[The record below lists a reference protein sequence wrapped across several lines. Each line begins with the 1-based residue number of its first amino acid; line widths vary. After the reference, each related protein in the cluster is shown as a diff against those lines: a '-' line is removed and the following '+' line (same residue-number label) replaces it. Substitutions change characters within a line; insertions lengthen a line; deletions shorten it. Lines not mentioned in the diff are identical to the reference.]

1 MAISATSSSSG
12 YKVNAIAGMNSGLD
26 TEAIVEAMTAN
37 IQAKIDANKQDT
49 QVLQWKQDA
58 YRDIITDFEEFYD
71 EYFRYSSSDKSV
83 TNSAFFDETY
93 CNAST
98 SGVTVTG
105 NTDAMDMVVV
115 EGGSVQLATKS
126 SITTSH
132 QLEAGDIT
140 SSIDFTKLESIAGK
154 SISVTYNGV
163 TKEIFFDE
171 TEIGDFYTQ
180 GSTTAEGGRD
190 LFNRYDDV
198 TAKYDTADGVNA
210 FKDYL
215 NDKLADAFG
224 EGAVTARF
232 DITTAQ
238 GSVTSQGGILQQGE
252 TKTYTYLTGASLT
265 FDVADDAQ
273 LQISSNDSGVF
284 GADGI
289 FSGIKSGASNKVD
302 TSTMTVSD
310 FNGLTPD
317 ENGNYTLSING
328 KDFSFAADTT
338 LREVMS
344 EVNKSDAGVRMNFSS
359 VTGTFSMMSTDTG
372 SDSAIQLSGDLATAI
387 FGSEDEISHNIGK
400 DFQANMSFDGGITF
414 TTVTRSDNNFTIDGA
429 NYNFTGVGDGS
440 NITFQGGTDVDAL
453 VDKVK
458 GFVEAYNEIMKTL
471 NTAINTNKYGES
483 LGSGEK
489 YLPLTEAQKEE
500 MSEDEIKKWEEKAKT
515 GLLSRDS
522 TLQSIA
528 NRLRSAMTSIVDGQG
543 LYQYGIDS
551 KSWSDKGILT
561 IDEEKLRAQIEKA
574 PDKVANLFTG
584 ENGIAT
590 KVKDVVTY
598 AVKGTGNSK
607 GALVD
612 IAGTDSKA
620 ADTTSQIAKRIA
632 SLKEALSKL
641 ETKLDTK
648 KEYWWNKFTYLESY
662 ISQMNSQSSFLSSFG
677 G

>member
-1 MAISATSSSSG
+1 MAISATSSGGG

-58 YRDIITDFEEFYD
+58 YRDIITDLEEFYD
-71 EYFRYSSSDKSV
+71 KYFKYSSSDKSI
-83 TNSAFFDETY
+83 TNEYFFDETY
-93 CNAST
+93 CNASS

-105 NTDAMDMVVV
+105 NTDAMEMVVV

-132 QLEAGDIT
+132 QIQVGAMEGEL
-140 SSIDFTKLESIAGK
+140 DFKNLDQLWGKDLTFKLDGK
-154 SISVTYNGV
+154 SVTINFTEEEAAQFKTTGWGNNV
-163 TKEIFFDE
+163 T
-171 TEIGDFYTQ
+171 Q
-180 GSTTAEGGRD
+180 
-190 LFNRYDDV
+190 
-198 TAKYDTADGVNA
+198 DGINNFVSS
-210 FKDYL
+210 L
-215 NDKLADAFG
+215 NKKLADAFG
-224 EGAVTARF
+224 DGVSVSAEITNSGNWGWSSVTAASIKF
-232 DITTAQ
+232 NVDADSTFEIVGGDQ
-238 GSVTSQGGILQQGE
+238 GTFGDGSIL
-252 TKTYTYLTGASLT
+252 
-265 FDVADDAQ
+265 
-273 LQISSNDSGVF
+273 GVSA
-284 GADGI
+284 GV
-289 FSGIKSGASNKVD
+289 SNKVN
-302 TSTMTVSD
+302 TATMTLSQIG
-310 FNGLTPD
+310 GLEAD
-317 ENGNYTLSING
+317 ENGNYTMNING
-328 KDFSFAADTT
+328 EEFSFNGDTT

-344 EVNKSDAGVRMNFSS
+344 KVNSSDAGVRMNYSS
-359 VTGTFSMMSTDTG
+359 VTNTFSLLAEDTG

-387 FGSEDEISHNIGK
+387 FGGEDEISHNVGK
-400 DFQANMSFDGGITF
+400 DFQANMSFDGGVTF
-414 TTVTRSDNNFTIDGA
+414 TAVTRSDNNFTIDGA
-429 NYNFTGVGDGS
+429 TYNFTGVGDGS

-458 GFVEAYNEIMKTL
+458 GFVESYNEIMKTL

-522 TLQSIA
+522 TLQSVA
-528 NRLRSAMTSIVDGQG
+528 NRLRSAMTSIVGEQG

-551 KSWSDKGILT
+551 ESWSDKGVLA
-561 IDEEKLRAQIEKA
+561 IDEEKLRAKIAED
-574 PDKVANLFTG
+574 PDKVADLFAG
-584 ENGIAT
+584 EDGIAS

-620 ADTTSQIAKRIA
+620 ADTTSKIAKQIA

>member
-26 TEAIVEAMTAN
+26 TEAIVDAMTAN

-83 TNSAFFDETY
+83 TNAGFFDESY

-98 SGVTVTG
+98 SGVTVSG

-132 QLEAGDIT
+132 QIQLGDLT
-140 SSIDFTKLESIAGK
+140 SEIDFTNLRSLAGK
-154 SISVTYNGV
+154 SITVNYNGQSK
-163 TKEIFFDE
+163 TINFDE
-171 TEIGDFYTQ
+171 TKVEEFYVEKQ
-180 GSTTAEGGRD
+180 ATAEGGW
-190 LFNRYDDV
+190 LGSSKTETYLS
-198 TAKYDTADGVNA
+198 KDGVEN
-210 FKDYL
+210 FVNYL
-215 NDKLADAFG
+215 NSELASLGDGIKIKL
-224 EGAVTARF
+224 TAETERKT
-232 DITTAQ
+232 ISGTGLNA
-238 GSVTSQGGILQQGE
+238 GSTNYEQLV
-252 TKTYTYLTGASLT
+252 GASLAFEIPSDASFT
-265 FDVADDAQ
+265 VTADSA
-273 LQISSNDSGVF
+273 GVF
-284 GADGI
+284 GAGGVL
-289 FSGIKSGASNKVD
+289 SGMESGASNKVNVA
-302 TSTMTVSD
+302 TMKLSD
-310 FNGLTPD
+310 IGGLTAD
-317 ENGNYTLSING
+317 ENGNYTMSVNG
-328 KDFSFAADTT
+328 KEFSFSGDTT

-344 EVNKSDAGVRMNFSS
+344 EINKSDAGVRMNFSS

-387 FGSEDEISHNIGK
+387 FGGEGEISHNVGK

-414 TTVTRSDNNFTIDGA
+414 TTVTRGDNNFTIDGA
-429 NYNFTGVGDGS
+429 TYNFTGVGDGTD
-440 NITFQGGTDVDAL
+440 ITFQNGTDVDAL

-458 GFVEAYNEIMKTL
+458 GFVESYNEIMKTL
-471 NTAINTNKYGES
+471 NTAINTNRYGES

-489 YLPLTEAQKEE
+489 YLPLTDAQKEE

-528 NRLRSAMTSIVDGQG
+528 NKLRSAMTSIVDGQG

-551 KSWSDKGILT
+551 KSWSDKGVLT
-561 IDEEKLRAQIEKA
+561 IDEDKLRAQIEKA
-574 PDKVANLFTG
+574 PEKVADLFAG

-590 KVKDVVTY
+590 KIKDVVTY
-598 AVKGTGNSK
+598 AVKGTGNSR

-662 ISQMNSQSSFLSSFG
+662 ISQMNSQSSFLSSFSG
-677 G
+677 

>member
-37 IQAKIDANKQDT
+37 IQSKIDANKQDT
-49 QVLQWKQDA
+49 QVLKWKQEA
-58 YRDIITDFEEFYD
+58 YRDIITDLEEFYD
-71 EYFRYSSSDKSV
+71 KYFKYSSSDKSV
-83 TNSAFFDETY
+83 TNAAFFDESY
-93 CNAST
+93 CKASA
-98 SGVTVTG
+98 SGVSVTG
-105 NTDAMDMVVV
+105 NTDAMEMVVV

-126 SITTSH
+126 SITSSH
-132 QLEAGDIT
+132 QIQIGDL
-140 SSIDFTKLESIAGK
+140 SGSID
-154 SISVTYNGV
+154 ISRFSELAD
-163 TKEIFFDE
+163 KEITFSYNNKPVTISF
-171 TEIGDFYTQ
+171 
-180 GSTTAEGGRD
+180 TAEEVANFTVQETISSDGIMAQEATYISEQG
-190 LFNRYDDV
+190 LNNFVEAFNEKV
-198 TAKYDTADGVNA
+198 ASTLGPGVLEISANPVLQ
-210 FKDYL
+210 D
-215 NDKLADAFG
+215 
-224 EGAVTARF
+224 
-232 DITTAQ
+232 
-238 GSVTSQGGILQQGE
+238 GSVSNRLGTSTEYYKELVGATFTFNVSSDSEFLIEDATAGVFGDGGIL
-252 TKTYTYLTGASLT
+252 
-265 FDVADDAQ
+265 
-273 LQISSNDSGVF
+273 SGVE
-284 GADGI
+284 I
-289 FSGIKSGASNKVD
+289 GASNKVN
-302 TSTMTVSD
+302 TSTMKLSEIG
-310 FNGLTPD
+310 GLTAD
-317 ENGNYTLSING
+317 ENGNYTMTING
-328 KDFSFAADTT
+328 EEFSFGADTT
-338 LREVMS
+338 LREVIS
-344 EVNKSDAGVRMNFSS
+344 KVNSSDAGVKMNYSS
-359 VTGTFSMMSTDTG
+359 VTNTFSLLADDTG

-387 FGSEDEISHNIGK
+387 FGGEGEISHNVGK

-414 TTVTRSDNNFTIDGA
+414 TTVTRADNSFTIDGA

-440 NITFQGGTDVDAL
+440 NITFQSGTDTDAL

-458 GFVEAYNEIMKTL
+458 GFVESYNEIMKTL

-528 NRLRSAMTSIVDGQG
+528 TKLRSAMNSIVDGQG

-551 KSWSDKGILT
+551 ESWSDKGVLT
-561 IDEEKLRAQIEKA
+561 IDEDKLRTQIEKD
-574 PDKVANLFTG
+574 PDKVADLFAG
-584 ENGIAT
+584 EDGIAS

-598 AVKGTGNSK
+598 AVKGK
-607 GALVD
+607 GTSNGVLID

-620 ADTTSQIAKRIA
+620 ADTTSKIAKQIS

>member
-58 YRDIITDFEEFYD
+58 YRDIITDLEEFYD
-71 EYFRYSSSDKSV
+71 KYFKYSSSDKSV

-105 NTDAMDMVVV
+105 NTDAMEMVVV

-132 QLEAGDIT
+132 QLEAGELT
-140 SSIDFTKLESIAGK
+140 SSIDFANLTKESLAGK

-163 TKEIFFDE
+163 TKEITFDE
-171 TEIGDFYTQ
+171 TEIENFYTTET
-180 GSTTAEGGRD
+180 TTA
-190 LFNRYDDV
+190 
-198 TAKYDTADGVNA
+198 TAGWTSKTSDPYPTKDGVIA
-210 FKDYL
+210 FGEYL
-215 NDKLADAFG
+215 NSKFAEAFG
-224 EGAVTARF
+224 EGAVTVGV
-232 DITTAQ
+232 TYTEGT
-238 GSVTSQGGILQQGE
+238 GSVTAEGIFSSKTE
-252 TKTYTYLTGASLT
+252 TYQYLTGASLSFT
-265 FDVADDAQ
+265 VADDAE
-273 LQISSNDSGVF
+273 IKVSSDD
-284 GADGI
+284 DGI
-289 FSGIKSGASNKVD
+289 FGTGGIFEGLRTGASNKID
-302 TSTMTVSD
+302 TATMTLAD
-310 FNGLTPD
+310 FNGLEAD
-317 ENGNYTLSING
+317 ENGNYTMTING
-328 KDFSFAADTT
+328 QEFSFDGDTT
-338 LREVMS
+338 LKELMS
-344 EVNKSDAGVRMNFSS
+344 EVNKSDAGVRMNYSS
-359 VTGTFSMMSTDTG
+359 VTGTFSLLSSDTG

-387 FGSEDEISHNIGK
+387 FGSEDEISHNVGK

-414 TTVTRSDNNFTIDGA
+414 TTVTRADNNFTIDGA

-440 NITFQGGTDVDAL
+440 NITFQSGTDTDAL

-458 GFVEAYNEIMKTL
+458 GFVESYNEIMKTL

-551 KSWSDKGILT
+551 ESWSDKGVLA
-561 IDEEKLRAQIEKA
+561 IDEEKLRAKIAED
-574 PDKVANLFTG
+574 PDKVADLFAG
-584 ENGIAT
+584 KDGIAS

-598 AVKGTGNSK
+598 AVKGTGSSK

-620 ADTTSQIAKRIA
+620 ADTTSKIAKQIA

>member
-58 YRDIITDFEEFYD
+58 YRDIITDLEEFYD
-71 EYFRYSSSDKSV
+71 KYFKYSSSDKSV

-105 NTDAMDMVVV
+105 NTDAMEMVVV

-132 QLEAGDIT
+132 EIQLGDLT
-140 SSIDFTKLESIAGK
+140 SEIDFANLKDLAGK
-154 SISVTYNGV
+154 SITVNYNGQSK
-163 TKEIFFDE
+163 TIHFDE
-171 TEIGDFYTQ
+171 TQVEGFYT
-180 GSTTAEGGRD
+180 TAI
-190 LFNRYDDV
+190 
-198 TAKYDTADGVNA
+198 AKADGGFMGSGAEVEYVTEDGVKNFVN
-210 FKDYL
+210 YL
-215 NDKLADAFG
+215 NSQFADLG
-224 EGAVTARF
+224 EG
-232 DITTAQ
+232 IN
-238 GSVTSQGGILQQGE
+238 I
-252 TKTYTYLTGASLT
+252 TYTTTLSDDKTISGTGWGASSATYKELIGASLA
-265 FDVADDAQ
+265 FNVSADSSFS
-273 LQISSNDSGVF
+273 ISSDEAGVF
-284 GADGI
+284 GENGLLAGI
-289 FSGIKSGASNKVD
+289 ESGASNKVNVA
-302 TSTMTVSD
+302 TMKLSD
-310 FNGLTPD
+310 IGDLTAD
-317 ENGNYTLSING
+317 ENGNYTMNING
-328 KDFSFAADTT
+328 QEFSFSGDTT

-344 EVNKSDAGVRMNFSS
+344 TVNDSDAGVRMNYSS
-359 VTGTFSMMSTDTG
+359 VTNTFSLLADETG

-387 FGSEDEISHNIGK
+387 FGSEDEISHNVGK

-414 TTVTRSDNNFTIDGA
+414 TTVTRADNNFTIDGA

-440 NITFQGGTDVDAL
+440 NITFQSGTDTDAL

-458 GFVEAYNEIMKTL
+458 GFVESYNEIMKTL

-551 KSWSDKGILT
+551 ESWSDKGVLA
-561 IDEEKLRAQIEKA
+561 IDEEKLRAKIAED
-574 PDKVANLFTG
+574 PDKVADLFAG
-584 ENGIAT
+584 KDGIAS

-598 AVKGTGNSK
+598 AVKGTGSSK

-620 ADTTSQIAKRIA
+620 ADTTSKIAKQIA

>member
-58 YRDIITDFEEFYD
+58 YRDIITDLEEFYD
-71 EYFRYSSSDKSV
+71 KYFKYSSSDKSV

-105 NTDAMDMVVV
+105 NTDAMEMVVV

-132 QLEAGDIT
+132 QIQLGELSGAIESGDL
-140 SSIDFTKLESIAGK
+140 SSLAGK
-154 SISVTYNGV
+154 SITITYNGRTETIV
-163 TKEIFFDE
+163 LDESEREAFSGAATATTTGGFFGQSTTVDYMSRSGVDAFVE
-171 TEIGDFYTQ
+171 NFNQKLTEAFGTDAPKIVANIEEQTITADKGWQ
-180 GSTTAEGGRD
+180 GSATYSEYVSAS
-190 LFNRYDDV
+190 FYFDV
-198 TAKYDTADGVNA
+198 SSDSEFTIVSADEE
-210 FKDYL
+210 F
-215 NDKLADAFG
+215 FG
-224 EGAVTARF
+224 ENG
-232 DITTAQ
+232 
-238 GSVTSQGGILQQGE
+238 L
-252 TKTYTYLTGASLT
+252 L
-265 FDVADDAQ
+265 
-273 LQISSNDSGVF
+273 
-284 GADGI
+284 
-289 FSGIKSGASNKVD
+289 SGIQEGASNKVNVA
-302 TSTMTVSD
+302 TMKLSD
-310 FNGLTPD
+310 IGGLEAD
-317 ENGNYTLSING
+317 ENGNYTMTING
-328 KDFSFAADTT
+328 QEFSFSGDTT
-338 LREVMS
+338 LKQVMS
-344 EVNKSDAGVRMNFSS
+344 TVNDSDAGVRMNYSS
-359 VTGTFSMMSTDTG
+359 VTGTFSLLSSDTG

-387 FGSEDEISHNIGK
+387 FGSEDEISHNVGK

-414 TTVTRSDNNFTIDGA
+414 TTVTRADNNFTIDGA

-440 NITFQGGTDVDAL
+440 NITFQSGTDTDAL

-458 GFVEAYNEIMKTL
+458 GFVESYNEIMKTL

-551 KSWSDKGILT
+551 ESWSDKGVLA
-561 IDEEKLRAQIEKA
+561 IDEEKLRAKIAED
-574 PDKVANLFTG
+574 PDKVADLFAG
-584 ENGIAT
+584 KDGIAS

-598 AVKGTGNSK
+598 AVKGTGSSK

-620 ADTTSQIAKRIA
+620 ADTTSKIAKQIA

>member
-1 MAISATSSSSG
+1 MAISATSSGGG

-58 YRDIITDFEEFYD
+58 YRDIITDLEEFYD
-71 EYFRYSSSDKSV
+71 KYFKYSSSDKSI
-83 TNSAFFDETY
+83 TNKYFFDETY
-93 CNAST
+93 CNASS

-105 NTDAMDMVVV
+105 NTDAMEMVVV

-132 QLEAGDIT
+132 QLEAGDLA
-140 SSIDFTKLESIAGK
+140 SSVDFTKLTTESLAGK

-163 TKEIFFDE
+163 TKEITFEE
-171 TEIGDFYTQ
+171 TEIENFYTTET
-180 GSTTAEGGRD
+180 TTA
-190 LFNRYDDV
+190 
-198 TAKYDTADGVNA
+198 TAGWTSQTSDPYPTKDGVIA
-210 FKDYL
+210 FGEYL
-215 NDKLADAFG
+215 NGKLAEAFG
-224 EGAVTARF
+224 EGAVTVGVKYTE
-232 DITTAQ
+232 DT
-238 GSVTSQGGILQQGE
+238 GSVTAENIFNSKTE
-252 TKTYTYLTGASLT
+252 TYQYLTGASLSFT
-265 FDVADDAQ
+265 VDNDAE
-273 LQISSNDSGVF
+273 LKISSDN
-284 GADGI
+284 DGI
-289 FSGIKSGASNKVD
+289 FGTGGIFEGLRSGASNKID
-302 TSTMTVSD
+302 TSTMTLSD
-310 FNGLTPD
+310 FNGLEAD
-317 ENGNYTLSING
+317 ENGNYTMNING
-328 KDFSFAADTT
+328 QEFSFNGDTT

-344 EVNKSDAGVRMNFSS
+344 KVNSSDAGVRMNYSS
-359 VTGTFSMMSTDTG
+359 VTNTFSLLAEDTG

-387 FGSEDEISHNIGK
+387 FGSEDEISHNVGK
-400 DFQANMSFDGGITF
+400 DFQANMSFDGGVTF

-429 NYNFTGVGDGS
+429 TYNFTGVGDGS

-458 GFVEAYNEIMKTL
+458 GFVESYNEIMKTL

-522 TLQSIA
+522 TLQSVA
-528 NRLRSAMTSIVDGQG
+528 NRLRSAMTSIVGEQG

-551 KSWSDKGILT
+551 ESWTDRGVLA
-561 IDEEKLRAQIEKA
+561 IDEEKLRAKIAED
-574 PDKVANLFTG
+574 PDKVADLFAG
-584 ENGIAT
+584 EDGIAS

-620 ADTTSQIAKRIA
+620 ADTTSKIAKQIA